1 MTARQ
6 GTGASLAAWFAA
18 NRARLLEDLN
28 ALIRIPSVS
37 ALPAH
42 REDMDRAAAWLVE
55 RLRAAGV
62 PHAELLPTAGNPLA
76 FGAWQ
81 ATDPD
86 APTALIY
93 GHYDTQP
100 ADPFDE
106 WETPPF
112 EPTVR
117 DGRLYARGASD
128 DKGNLMIPIAVAE
141 AFGQIDGAPPINLLF
156 LFEGEEEIGSP
167 SLRPALDTFHD
178 RLGADVAISADSAMW
193 SQEQPS
199 LVLASKGLA
208 GVQLDARGAAGDLHS
223 GLHGGMVPNPLAA
236 LATTLAS
243 MKDAEG
249 RITIDGFFAGVEPLG
264 ERERAEIAAVPFDE
278 AAYAASLGLGA
289 TVGDPAYSA
298 LERNWARPTL
308 DINGMWGGFQGAGSK
323 TVIPAEAHAKI
334 TCRLVPGQEPAAV
347 IAAIGRHVA
356 THTPP
361 GVTITVTSVAGS
373 SRAYAIDPEH
383 PALLAASEAI
393 HNVYGVDPLLI
404 RLGGT
409 LPVAEFF
416 KADLG
421 IDTILLAWE
430 MPDENLHGP
439 NEFFRLEN
447 FDHGFKVYADLLTRL
462 GTLGLARRAPRTGTA
477 RTDTVAD

>member
-1 MTARQ
+1 MAGKQTR
-6 GTGASLAAWFAA
+6 GTELMAWLAA
-18 NRARLLEDLN
+18 NRARLLNDLDE
-28 ALIRIPSVS
+28 LLRIPSVS

-42 REDMDRAAAWLVE
+42 RDDMTRAAEWLVA

-62 PHAELLPTAGNPLA
+62 PHAELLPTTGNPLA
-76 FGAWQ
+76 FGTWSA
-81 ATDPD
+81 ADPA
-86 APTALIY
+86 APTVLIY

-106 WETPPF
+106 WLTPPF

-128 DKGNLMIPIAVAE
+128 DKGNLLIPIAVTE
-141 AFGQIDGAPPINLLF
+141 AFARIAGEPPVNLVF

-167 SLRPALDTFHD
+167 ALRPALRTF
-178 RLGADVAISADSAMW
+178 RERFGADVAISADSAMW

-223 GLHGGMVPNPLAA
+223 GLHGGMAPNPLAA
-236 LATTLAS
+236 LATVLAS
-243 MKDAEG
+243 MKDADG
-249 RITIDGFFAGVEPLG
+249 RITIDGFFDGVEPLT

-278 AAYAASLGLGA
+278 AAYAASLGLVA
-289 TVGDPAYSA
+289 PVGDLAYSP

-308 DINGMWGGFQGAGSK
+308 DINGLWGGFQGAGSK
-323 TVIPAEAHAKI
+323 TVIPAEGHAKI

-347 IAAIGRHVA
+347 IAAIERHVA
-356 THTPP
+356 AHTLP
-361 GVTITVTSVAGS
+361 GVTITVSGTAGA

-383 PALLAASEAI
+383 PALLAASEALY
-393 HNVYGVDPLLI
+393 NTYGFDPLLI

-447 FDHGFKVYADLLTRL
+447 FDHGFQVYADLLTRL
-462 GTLGLARRAPRTGTA
+462 GTLGLARRVVRPETP
-477 RTDTVAD
+477 AD